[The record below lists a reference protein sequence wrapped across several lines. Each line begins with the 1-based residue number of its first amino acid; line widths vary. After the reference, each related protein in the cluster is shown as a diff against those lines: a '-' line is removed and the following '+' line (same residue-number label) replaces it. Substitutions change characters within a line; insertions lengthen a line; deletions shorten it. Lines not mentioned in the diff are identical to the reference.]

1 MEYTKG
7 EWKAHLTLPDDQV
20 WVLNK
25 DSAKILASI
34 HSKECPNETEREA
47 NAHLIAA
54 APDMY
59 EALSQLRNDSQ
70 WAKLRPNTREA
81 IIKALAKAEE

>member
-7 EWKAHLTLPDDQV
+7 EWTADKTVTGAEVGVDDDV
-20 WVLNK
+20 IADVYSCHTGIAL
-25 DSAKILASI
+25 
-34 HSKECPNETEREA
+34 A
-47 NAHLIAA
+47 NANLIAA

>member
-1 MEYTKG
+1 MGYTKG
-7 EWKAHLTLPDDQV
+7 AWKERIVMGERQIYV
-20 WVLNK
+20 
-25 DSAKILASI
+25 
-34 HSKECPNETEREA
+34 ENEDGIIEVVATNVRHW
-47 NAHLIAA
+47 NADIIKS